1 MLCDIYTI
9 SSGIFTQDI
18 VHVKLDYGARV
29 GVMQGVKSNPAHK
42 WFCIDKVGH
51 NIHNCRYASRYK
63 YIYRTVDMSEDTD
76 YRYIYFQMRPDQ
88 AWLFCQYDSRTRVSS
103 SI

>member
-9 SSGIFTQDI
+9 STLISTQDI

-51 NIHNCRYASRYK
+51 NI
-63 YIYRTVDMSEDTD
+63 TV
-76 YRYIYFQMRPDQ
+76 
-88 AWLFCQYDSRTRVSS
+88 
-103 SI
+103 

>member
-1 MLCDIYTI
+1 MLCDIYLI
-9 SSGIFTQDI
+9 SSGISAQDI

-51 NIHNCRYASRYK
+51 NM
-63 YIYRTVDMSEDTD
+63 TVDMSVDTN
-76 YRYIYFQMRPDQ
+76 ISTG
-88 AWLFCQYDSRTRVSS
+88 L
-103 SI
+103 

>member
-1 MLCDIYTI
+1 MI
-9 SSGIFTQDI
+9 STQDI

-51 NIHNCRYASRYK
+51 NM
-63 YIYRTVDMSEDTD
+63 TVDMPVDTN
-76 YRYIYFQMRPDQ
+76 I
-88 AWLFCQYDSRTRVSS
+88 STRL
-103 SI
+103 

>member
-9 SSGIFTQDI
+9 STLISTQDI
-18 VHVKLDYGARV
+18 VQVKLDYGARV

-51 NIHNCRYASRYK
+51 NM
-63 YIYRTVDMSEDTD
+63 TVDMSVDTN
-76 YRYIYFQMRPDQ
+76 ISTG
-88 AWLFCQYDSRTRVSS
+88 L
-103 SI
+103 

>member
-1 MLCDIYTI
+1 MI
-9 SSGIFTQDI
+9 STQDI

-51 NIHNCRYASRYK
+51 NMAVYMS
-63 YIYRTVDMSEDTD
+63 VDTNISTE
-76 YRYIYFQMRPDQ
+76 
-88 AWLFCQYDSRTRVSS
+88 L
-103 SI
+103 